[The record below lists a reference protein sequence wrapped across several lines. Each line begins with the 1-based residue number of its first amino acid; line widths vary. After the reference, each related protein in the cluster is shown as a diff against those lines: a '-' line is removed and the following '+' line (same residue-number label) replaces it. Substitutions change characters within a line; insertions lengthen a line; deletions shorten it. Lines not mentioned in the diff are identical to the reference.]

1 MVLRE
6 FSMEYFILF
15 VQLCAFT
22 LALKF
27 GVYDGLRELW
37 YDYNYVNHQ
46 LRKPIPF
53 TFSLPKSLNKSKDVY
68 FQRKYTIGYWVFLFF
83 ASGSLLVHYFYH
95 DGRL

>member
-6 FSMEYFILF
+6 FSMEYFLVF
-15 VQLCAFT
+15 VLLCAFT

-37 YDYNYVNHQ
+37 YDHNYVNHQ

-53 TFSLPKSLNKSKDVY
+53 THGLPKSFKKSKDEY
-68 FQRKYTIGYWVFLFF
+68 FKRKYTIAYWVMSFF
-83 ASGSLLVHYFYH
+83 ASGILLVDYFCY